1 MNSKESRKISNEV
14 NKTKASI
21 QSEKIYK
28 DIRLAAQLGKYEIYH
43 NGSLMGFV
51 ITQLKDDG
59 YILSSTDERN
69 EKIWSISW

>member
-28 DIRLAAQLGKYEIYH
+28 DIRLAAQLGKYKIHY
-43 NGSLMGFV
+43 NGTIVGYV

-59 YILSSTDERN
+59 YILTSTDISIPEMCN
-69 EKIWSISW
+69 ISW